1 MAQSVVEEWF
11 DQLPPDRQ
19 LAWLAIGPPMFRIP
33 EDLVFTVPAQYRE
46 AWLLVSYLG
55 FGETAASWFPAGPL
69 AQLLIARRY
78 DSGASRRRVVVR
90 QPRVRRVSGAG

>member
-55 FGETAASWFPAGPL
+55 FGETTASWFPTGPL

-78 DSGASRRRVVVR
+78 ESRRYESGAPRRRVVR
-90 QPRVRRVSGAG
+90 QPRARGV